1 MSAEKSLSASSQDL
15 DGLEPLLNDLRCLV
29 TQARDRAL
37 RAVDLIQVQTY
48 WQVGHHLV
56 EFEQAGAARAAYGK
70 RLLSVVADRLTA
82 EFGKGFD
89 ERNLRNMRAFFQRF
103 PIWNALRTELS
114 WTHYRILSRVQNDEA
129 RAWYMAEAAEQNW
142 SSRVLERQIGTLFY
156 ERLLLSQDKASV
168 AQEAKRNIAK
178 LDATPRAFVRDPVM
192 LEFLGL
198 PASAKLLESILKMDL
213 WISCRRF
220 C

>member
-1 MSAEKSLSASSQDL
+1 MMDKKRQAKRMNAEKSLSASSQDL
-15 DGLEPLLNDLRCLV
+15 DGLEPLLDDLRYLV

-37 RAVDLIQVQTY
+37 RAVDLIQVQTF
-48 WQVGHHLV
+48 WQVGRHLV
-56 EFEQAGAARAAYGK
+56 EYEQGGSQRAQYGK

-89 ERNLRNMRAFFQRF
+89 ASNLRNMRSFYQAF
-103 PIWNALRTELS
+103 PICDALRHELS

-178 LDATPRAFVRDPVM
+178 LEATPR
-192 LEFLGL
+192 
-198 PASAKLLESILKMDL
+198 
-213 WISCRRF
+213 
-220 C
+220 